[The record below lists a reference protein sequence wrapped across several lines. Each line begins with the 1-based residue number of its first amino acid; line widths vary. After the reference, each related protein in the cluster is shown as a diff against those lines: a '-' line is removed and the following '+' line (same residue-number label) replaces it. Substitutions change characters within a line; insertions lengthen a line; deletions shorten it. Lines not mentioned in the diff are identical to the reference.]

1 MLQQQVYIIN
11 TVLMILD
18 AVAIIAAG
26 YGAFFIK
33 HYESHGTWT
42 IDNMV
47 FSASVLFVMFVNNY
61 MMGKLRLY
69 SDIRPSSYFNLLW
82 SIFKAIV
89 IGFAALS
96 AGIFLFQQKDYS
108 RLFLISFAGLSF
120 AFIAIIRILS
130 RLYLTKV
137 ANDEFNV
144 RKILVIGNLERGKLV
159 SDLLN
164 IQLSWGHKVIGTLGV
179 KNGEK
184 NVPEA
189 IGILDDLASILRTH
203 TVDEVVFALDGDRNI
218 KLAPLIDICKKM
230 GIPIRILP
238 ALWSPNDKALSVER
252 CQDVPFL
259 TVRTSNFNAA
269 GLMYKRI
276 LDMVGGLVGTLIF
289 LTHYPFIA
297 IAIKLDS
304 PGPVLFKQK
313 RMGSHG
319 RIFSLYKFRTMY
331 QDAEQR
337 RRELMEQ
344 NEMNGAMF
352 KMEDDPRIT
361 KVGRWLRKMSLD
373 ELPQFLNVLKG
384 EMSLVG
390 TRPPMIEEV
399 QQYQPE
405 HLKRISAKPGITGL
419 WQVSGRNKIT
429 DFDEV
434 VELDCSYLDNWRFF
448 DDIKILFKTVWVVL
462 QRKGAI

>member
-18 AVAIIAAG
+18 ALAIIAAG
-26 YGAFFIK
+26 YSAFFIK
-33 HYESHGTWT
+33 YYESYGTWS
-42 IDNMV
+42 IDNTV
-47 FSASVLFVMFVNNY
+47 FSVSILFVMFVNNY
-61 MMGKLRLY
+61 AMSKLRLY
-69 SDIRPSSYFNLLW
+69 SDIRPPSIVNMLW
-82 SIFKAIV
+82 SILKALFV
-89 IGFAALS
+89 AFAGLS
-96 AGIFLFQQKDYS
+96 VGIFLFKQINYS

-120 AFIAIIRILS
+120 VYISIIRILS
-130 RLYLTKV
+130 QLYLERV
-137 ANDEFNV
+137 SRDAVNA

-159 SDLLN
+159 SDMLN
-164 IQLSWGHKVIGTLGV
+164 SQLSWGHQVIGTLGV

-184 NVPEA
+184 NAPEA
-189 IGILDDLASILRTH
+189 IGVLEDLGNILRTH

-218 KLAPLIDICKKM
+218 KLAPYIDVCKKM
-230 GIPIRILP
+230 GVPIRILP
-238 ALWSPNDKALSVER
+238 ALWSPGDRALTIEQ

-276 LDMVGGLVGTLIF
+276 LDLAGGLVGTLIF
-289 LTHYPFIA
+289 LVHYPFVA
-297 IAIKLDS
+297 IAIKRDS

-313 RMGSHG
+313 RMGAHG
-319 RIFSLYKFRTMY
+319 RIFNLYKFRTMY
-331 QDAEQR
+331 VDAEQR
-337 RRELMEQ
+337 RRELMDE
-344 NEMNGAMF
+344 NVMNGHMF
-352 KMEDDPRIT
+352 KLSEDPRIT
-361 KVGRWLRKMSLD
+361 KIGRWLRKTSID

-399 QQYQPE
+399 EQYQPE

-429 DFDEV
+429 DFDRV
-434 VELDCSYLDNWRFF
+434 VELDCSYLDNWRFW
-448 DDIKILFKTVWVVL
+448 DDIKILFKTLWIVL